1 MAKLSLVTGDLS
13 KHRCDLLLLPVFE
26 SDLKEAKNPLKA
38 LVAIDQALGGLL
50 LTAAKEEDFSGK
62 AEQSFTLHTH
72 DKIPAHRVMLLGLGT
87 RQGFDP
93 EVLRLAIGRGA
104 KAAQRLKAAKLAVAL
119 TETREL
125 EASTRAAVE
134 GLVLGLY
141 KFDRYKTRAK
151 DEKRSEVKE
160 ARFFLAEGVAKTRD
174 LQHSFDLGC
183 LVAESTNWARD
194 LVNEPASELS
204 PSGLADRARKVAR
217 AGKLKIEVLGRE
229 RIEKLRMGMFLA
241 VAKGSA
247 EAPVLVHL
255 SYEPTG
261 KAAKAPALAL
271 VGKAITFD
279 SGGLS
284 LKPSESM
291 MAMKGDMA
299 GAAAVLGAMR
309 VIAQLKPPFPVH
321 AFMGA
326 CENMPDGRA
335 FKLGDVL
342 TSRSGKTVE
351 VVNTDAEGRL
361 VLGDVLTWAN
371 EHKPAT
377 IIDVATLTGA
387 VVVALGNYIAGVFGS
402 DDAAVWETLEA
413 AKSAGEES
421 WRLPLSELQRDSLKS
436 EIADMKNAGDR
447 WGSSIAAGL
456 FLKEFVGETPW
467 VHLDIAGTSMSP
479 KERGYLAK
487 GATGAGVRT
496 LVELVRERMRTEPTA
511 G

>member
-1 MAKLSLVTGDLS
+1 MAKLSLLAGDIA
-13 KHRCDLLLLPVFE
+13 KQRCDLLLLPVFE
-26 SDLKEAKNPLKA
+26 SDIKDAKNPLKA
-38 LVAIDQALGGLL
+38 LVAVDQALGGLL
-50 LTAAKEEDFSGK
+50 TATAKEEDFTGK
-62 AEQSFTLHTH
+62 AEQSLTLHTH
-72 DKIPAHRVMLLGLGT
+72 DKIPAHRVLLVGLGT
-87 RQGFDP
+87 RQKFDP

-104 KAAQRLKAAKLAVAL
+104 KVAQRLKAERLAVAI

-125 EASTRAAVE
+125 EASVKAAVE
-134 GLVLGLY
+134 GLALGLY
-141 KFDRYKTRAK
+141 KFDRYKTKERDAK
-151 DEKRSEVKE
+151 RFEVKE
-160 ARFFLAEGVAKTRD
+160 ARFFLADGVAKSRE
-174 LQHSFDLGC
+174 LQRAFDVGV
-183 LVAESTNWARD
+183 LVAEATNWARD
-194 LVNEPASELS
+194 LVNEPANALS
-204 PSGLADRARKVAR
+204 PSDLAVAARKVGR
-217 AGKLKIEVLGRE
+217 GGKLKVEVLGRE

-255 SYEPTG
+255 SYVPTG

-279 SGGLS
+279 AGGLS
-284 LKPSESM
+284 LKPTDSM
-291 MAMKGDMA
+291 MGMKGDMA

-321 AFMGA
+321 AFIGA
-326 CENMPDGRA
+326 CENMPDG
-335 FKLGDVL
+335 KSYKIGDVL

-371 EHKPAT
+371 EHKPGT

-387 VVVALGNYIAGVFGS
+387 VVVALGHYIAGVFGS
-402 DDAAVWETLEA
+402 DDAAVWELLEA
-413 AKSAGEES
+413 ARSAGEES
-421 WRLPLSELQRDSLKS
+421 WRLPLSDLQRDNLKS
-436 EIADMKNAGDR
+436 EIADMKNSGDR
-447 WGSSIAAGL
+447 WGSSITASL

-479 KERGYLAK
+479 KERGYLSK
-487 GATGAGVRT
+487 GATGAGLRT
-496 LVELVRERMRTEPTA
+496 LVELVRERMRTEQAA